1 MRKRLLTLI
10 KFSAIPLIFDPSL
23 GLRASAARAQSQSNK
38 PIILTVKADL
48 SLCLGSDVVTRDGLA
63 VALEAATNGNRDERI
78 IVRPGKGVSFQDLM
92 AVAISLGRVGYVSV
106 TVWGSSSSSPT
117 AERSEPGSRQ

>member
-48 SLCLGSDVVTRDGLA
+48 SLCLGSDVVTRA

-78 IVRPGKGVSFQDLM
+78 IVHPGKGVSLQDLM

-106 TVWGSSSSSPT
+106 TVRGSSSGSPT
-117 AERSEPGSRQ
+117 AQGSKPGSRQ